1 MIHIFKPTAK
11 RIEDWAWWDGAFS
24 NEELDWLQNKARNA
38 SITAT
43 VGGMLPTSTMA
54 TTNQVNY
61 NARRSYVEWLGKT
74 EESAWV
80 FERLE
85 DVVSKLNIDYF
96 NFDLD
101 GFGEAIQLTNY
112 TDSDNGM
119 YGWHQDY
126 NANVS
131 RKLSVVIQLSAP
143 HEYEGGTLQIMS
155 NDVHDIKKQRGLL
168 VCFPSYMPHQ
178 VTPVSK
184 GTRQSLVTW
193 ISGPKFK

>member
-11 RIEDWAWWDGAFS
+11 KIENWAWWNEAFS

-38 SITAT
+38 LITAT
-43 VGGMLPTSTMA
+43 VGGALPVATMA
-54 TTNQVNY
+54 TTENINY
-61 NARRSYVEWLGKT
+61 NTRRSYVDWLQKT

-85 DVVSKLNIDYF
+85 DVVNKLNLDYF
-96 NFDLD
+96 NFDIS
-101 GFGEAIQLTNY
+101 GFGEPIQLTNY
-112 TDSDNGM
+112 KDADSGM

-131 RKLSVVIQLSAP
+131 RKLSVVLQLSTP
-143 HEYEGGTLQIMS
+143 SEYEGGTLQIMS
-155 NDVHDIKKQRGLL
+155 DNICDIKKQRGLL

-178 VTPVSK
+178 VTPISE
-184 GTRQSLVTW
+184 GTRQSLVAW

>member
-11 RIEDWAWWDGAFS
+11 KIEDWAWWDGAFS
-24 NEELDWLQNKARNA
+24 ERELDWLQNKARNA

-43 VGGMLPTSTMA
+43 VGGALPIATMG
-54 TTNQVNY
+54 TTETVNY
-61 NARRSYVEWLGKT
+61 ASRRSYVDWLQKT

-85 DVVSKLNIDYF
+85 NIVSSLNLDYF
-96 NFDLD
+96 GFDLD
-101 GFGEAIQLTNY
+101 GFGEAMQLTNY
-112 TDSDNGM
+112 LDSDNGM

-126 NANVS
+126 NANIS
-131 RKLSVVIQLSAP
+131 RKLSVVIQLSSP
-143 HEYEGGTLQIMS
+143 NDYSGGTLQIMS
-155 NDVHDIKKQRGLL
+155 SGVHDIKKQRGLL

-178 VTPVSK
+178 VTPVSF
-184 GTRQSLVTW
+184 GNRQSLVAW